1 MVCCMPNAGSLYI
14 HFIHDLHNERA
25 HVIWLLCMILSRKY
39 DNVSTP
45 TFVNDSRRKP
55 GKKETYSDFYS
66 IASVDAHHCHC
77 I

>member
-1 MVCCMPNAGSLYI
+1 MTSTMRGPHVNMAALY
-14 HFIHDLHNERA
+14 D
-25 HVIWLLCMILSRKY
+25 LSRKY

-77 I
+77 IWMILLSIIIIVAS